1 MARRSSPTPTPSDA
15 DDARRPPLAA
25 RSGSEIADVGALKD
39 AVRGA
44 RIERAPRT
52 FTLGLLAMDG
62 AILSSLAAPIDT
74 LRIAQRLA
82 QLHDPTTPLQLR
94 SQLIGARQQP
104 HLGCADGLR
113 IEGVACGGNDP
124 DVLLVPGFM
133 HGSADELLRG
143 LDRLGPEIELV
154 RAMHARGVTIAS
166 ACCGAFVLAEAGL
179 LDGRRATVSWWLDAI
194 FRERY
199 PRVRLDA
206 DAMLIED
213 GPIATT
219 GGSSA
224 VVNYVLRLVGRVAG
238 DDLAQLTARILLVD
252 PDRQS
257 QAPYV
262 SMALRERPRH
272 SLTEKAE
279 RYLNEALHADVS
291 VAALAGHC
299 GTSERSLHRHFRAHY
314 GVSPLEHIQHL
325 RVERAKAL
333 LESTLLSFDEIVG
346 RCGYSDVSS
355 FRKLFKRA
363 TTMTPQ
369 DYRERFRLRPH

>member
-1 MARRSSPTPTPSDA
+1 MAKSPSAAVVETPRSERPTA
-15 DDARRPPLAA
+15 LLRGEAA
-25 RSGSEIADVGALKD
+25 EIGSAEALKS
-39 AVRGA
+39 AVRTAAIA
-44 RIERAPRT
+44 REPRL

-62 AILSSLAAPIDT
+62 VILSSLAGPIDT
-74 LRIAQRLA
+74 LRIAQKLA
-82 QLHDPTTPLQLR
+82 LLHDPTTSLR
-94 SQLIGARQQP
+94 FNAQVIGARQQS
-104 HLGCADGLR
+104 HLGCSGGLR
-113 IEGVACGGNDP
+113 LEGVICGGNDP

-133 HGSADELLRG
+133 HGSADDIVRTLNAM
-143 LDRLGPEIELV
+143 GPEIELI

-166 ACCGAFVLAEAGL
+166 TCCGAFMLAEAGL
-179 LDGRRATVSWWLDAI
+179 LDGRRATVSWWLDAV

-199 PRVRLDA
+199 PRVQLDA

-213 GPIATT
+213 GSVATT

-224 VVNYVLRLVGRVAG
+224 VINYVLRLISRVGG
-238 DDLAQLTARILLVD
+238 EDLAQLTSRLLLVD
-252 PDRQS
+252 RERNS

-272 SLTEKAE
+272 TLTEKAE
-279 RYLNEALHADVS
+279 RYINEALHGEIS
-291 VAALAGHC
+291 VGVLAEHC
-299 GTSERSLHRHFRAHY
+299 GTSERSLHRHFRAHF

-325 RVERAKAL
+325 RVERAKAM

>member
-1 MARRSSPTPTPSDA
+1 MAKSPASTIVESPRSERTPALLRGEVDA
-15 DDARRPPLAA
+15 IGNA
-25 RSGSEIADVGALKD
+25 VALKN
-39 AVRGA
+39 AVRTAAIA
-44 RIERAPRT
+44 REPRL
-52 FTLGLLAMDG
+52 FTLGVLAMDG
-62 AILSSLAAPIDT
+62 VILSSLAGPIDT
-74 LRIAQRLA
+74 LRIAQKLA
-82 QLHDPTTPLQLR
+82 FLHDPTTSLR
-94 SQLIGARQQP
+94 FTAQVIGARQQP
-104 HLGCADGLR
+104 HLGCSGGLR
-113 IEGVACGGNDP
+113 LEGVVCGGNDP

-133 HGSADELLRG
+133 HGSADDIIRTLNA
-143 LDRLGPEIELV
+143 LGPEIELI

-166 ACCGAFVLAEAGL
+166 TCCGAFILAEAGL
-179 LDGRRATVSWWLDAI
+179 LDGRRATVSWWLDAV

-199 PRVRLDA
+199 PRVQLDA

-213 GPIATT
+213 GSVATT

-224 VVNYVLRLVGRVAG
+224 VINYVLRLIGRVG
-238 DDLAQLTARILLVD
+238 GEDLAQLTSRLLLVD
-252 PDRQS
+252 RERNS

-272 SLTEKAE
+272 TLTEKAE
-279 RYLNEALHADVS
+279 RYINEALHGEIS
-291 VAALAGHC
+291 VGVLAEHC
-299 GTSERSLHRHFRAHY
+299 GTSERSLHRHFRAHF

-325 RVERAKAL
+325 RVERAKAM

>member
-1 MARRSSPTPTPSDA
+1 MARRSSGSAPVGRPEGGLP
-15 DDARRPPLAA
+15 ARA
-25 RSGSEIADVGALKD
+25 RGAGDVATDIGCIQD
-39 AVRGA
+39 QVRGA
-44 RIERAPRT
+44 SIDRPSRV

-62 AILSSLAAPIDT
+62 AILSSLANPIDT
-74 LRIAQRLA
+74 LRIAQKLA
-82 QLHDPTTPLQLR
+82 FLHDPTTPLRLNAQI
-94 SQLIGARQQP
+94 IGARPQQQ
-104 HLGCADGLR
+104 HMGCSGGLR
-113 IEGVACGGNDP
+113 IEGVVCGGNDP

-133 HGSADELLRG
+133 HGSADDLIRSLAA
-143 LDRLGPEIELV
+143 LGPEIELI
-154 RAMHARGVTIAS
+154 RAMHARGVAIAS
-166 ACCGAFVLAEAGL
+166 TCCGAFVLAEAGL
-179 LDGRRATVSWWLDAI
+179 LDGRRATVSWWLDAV

-199 PRVRLDA
+199 PRVQLQA
-206 DAMLIED
+206 DEMLVED

-224 VVNYVLRLVGRVAG
+224 VVNYILKLIGRVGG
-238 DDLAQLTARILLVD
+238 DDLSQLTARILLVD
-252 PDRQS
+252 PERIS

-279 RYLNEALHADVS
+279 RYINEALHGEIS
-291 VAALAGHC
+291 VGVLAEHC
-299 GTSERSLHRHFRAHY
+299 GTSERSLHRHFRAHF

>member
-1 MARRSSPTPTPSDA
+1 MARRSPAAPTSPAAGS
-15 DDARRPPLAA
+15 PPLAA
-25 RSGSEIADVGALKD
+25 RSTGEIVDAGALKE

-44 RIERAPRT
+44 RIEGAPRT

-62 AILSSLAAPIDT
+62 AILSSIASPIDT

-82 QLHDPTTPLQLR
+82 RVHDPNTALR
-94 SQLIGARQQP
+94 FHAQIIGARQQP

-113 IEGVACGGNDP
+113 IEGVVCGGSDP
-124 DVLLVPGFM
+124 DVLLVPGYM
-133 HGSADELLRG
+133 HGSADELLQR
-143 LDRLGPEIELV
+143 LAQLGPEIELV
-154 RAMHARGVTIAS
+154 RAMHARGVAIAS
-166 ACCGAFVLAEAGL
+166 TCCGAFVLAEAGL

-213 GPIATT
+213 GPITT
-219 GGSSA
+219 AGGSSA
-224 VVNYVLRLVGRVAG
+224 VVNYVLKLIAKVAG

-262 SMALRERPRH
+262 SLALRERPRH

-279 RYLNEALHADVS
+279 RYLNETLHAEIS
-291 VAALAGHC
+291 VAALAEHC

-325 RVERAKAL
+325 RVERAKAM

>member
-1 MARRSSPTPTPSDA
+1 MAKSPPATISDPSHDH
-15 DDARRPPLAA
+15 RPPALL
-25 RSGSEIADVGALKD
+25 RGEVTEIGNADALKN
-39 AVRGA
+39 AVRTAAIA
-44 RIERAPRT
+44 REPRL

-62 AILSSLAAPIDT
+62 VILSSLAGPIDT
-74 LRIAQRLA
+74 LRIAQKLA
-82 QLHDPTTPLQLR
+82 LLHDPTTSLR
-94 SQLIGARQQP
+94 FTAQVIGARQQP
-104 HLGCADGLR
+104 HLGCSGGLR
-113 IEGVACGGNDP
+113 LEGVVCGGNDP

-133 HGSADELLRG
+133 HGSADDIIRTLNS
-143 LDRLGPEIELV
+143 LGPEIELI

-166 ACCGAFVLAEAGL
+166 TCCGAFILAEAGL
-179 LDGRRATVSWWLDAI
+179 LDGRRATVSWWLDAV

-199 PRVRLDA
+199 PRVQLDA

-213 GPIATT
+213 GPVATT

-224 VVNYVLRLVGRVAG
+224 VINYVLRLIGRVG
-238 DDLAQLTARILLVD
+238 GEDLAQLTSRLLLVD
-252 PDRQS
+252 RERNS

-272 SLTEKAE
+272 TLTEKAE
-279 RYLNEALHADVS
+279 RYINEALHGEIS
-291 VAALAGHC
+291 VGVLAEHC
-299 GTSERSLHRHFRAHY
+299 GTSERSLHRHFRAHF

-325 RVERAKAL
+325 RVERAKAM

>member
-1 MARRSSPTPTPSDA
+1 MAKSSSRAESPDSQAVVHSLLHGGPAGDA
-15 DDARRPPLAA
+15 TTGKLTNEVRAA
-25 RSGSEIADVGALKD
+25 H
-39 AVRGA
+39 
-44 RIERAPRT
+44 IERAPKQL
-52 FTLGLLAMDG
+52 TLGLLAMEG
-62 AILSSLAAPIDT
+62 AILSSLAGPIDT
-74 LRIAQRLA
+74 LRIAQKLA
-82 QLHDPTTPLQLR
+82 FLHDPRSALR
-94 SQLIGARQQP
+94 LVARVIGARHQP
-104 HLGCADGLR
+104 HLGCSGGLR
-113 IEGVACGGNDP
+113 IEGVEYGGNDP

-133 HGSADELLRG
+133 HGSADDLVHSLHAM
-143 LDRLGPEIELV
+143 GPEIELI

-166 ACCGAFVLAEAGL
+166 TCCGAFMLAEAGL

-199 PRVRLDA
+199 PRVQLDA
-206 DAMLIED
+206 DAMLVED
-213 GPIATT
+213 GPVATT

-224 VVNYVLRLVGRVAG
+224 VINYVLKLIGRAG
-238 DDLAQLTARILLVD
+238 GNDLAQLTARILLVD
-252 PDRQS
+252 PERNS

-272 SLTEKAE
+272 TLTEKAE
-279 RYLNEALHADVS
+279 RYINETLHGEIS
-291 VAALAGHC
+291 IGALADHC
-299 GTSERSLHRHFRAHY
+299 DTSERSLHRHFRAHY

>member
-1 MARRSSPTPTPSDA
+1 MARSRPGSGSA
-15 DDARRPPLAA
+15 DARSQRPAA
-25 RSGSEIADVGALKD
+25 LLRSGPADSAAPVALSD
-39 AVRGA
+39 TVRNA
-44 RIERAPRT
+44 QIERQPRV

-62 AILSSLAAPIDT
+62 AILSSLANPIDT
-74 LRIAQRLA
+74 LRIAQKLA
-82 QLHDPTTPLQLR
+82 YLHDPTTPLRLNAQLM
-94 SQLIGARQQP
+94 GARPQQ
-104 HLGCADGLR
+104 HMGCSGGVR
-113 IEGVACGGNDP
+113 IEGVVCGGNDP

-133 HGSADELLRG
+133 HGSADDLIRTLHSC
-143 LDRLGPEIELV
+143 GPEIEMI
-154 RAMHARGVTIAS
+154 RAMHARGVAIAS
-166 ACCGAFVLAEAGL
+166 TCCGAFLLAEAGL
-179 LDGRRATVSWWLDAI
+179 LDGRRATVSWWLDAV

-199 PRVRLDA
+199 PRVQLDA
-206 DAMLIED
+206 DAMLVED
-213 GPIATT
+213 GPVATT

-224 VVNYVLRLVGRVAG
+224 VVNYILKLIGRVGG

-252 PDRQS
+252 PERNS

-272 SLTEKAE
+272 TLTEKAE
-279 RYLNEALHADVS
+279 RYINEALHGEISIGV
-291 VAALAGHC
+291 LAEHC

>member
-1 MARRSSPTPTPSDA
+1 MARSRE
-15 DDARRPPLAA
+15 RPPGTEA
-25 RSGSEIADVGALKD
+25 RSERSPSLLRATPADGSTPGRLSDE
-39 AVRGA
+39 VRA
-44 RIERAPRT
+44 AQIDRQPRV

-62 AILSSLAAPIDT
+62 AILSSLANPIDT
-74 LRIAQRLA
+74 LRIAQKLA
-82 QLHDPTTPLQLR
+82 FLHDPTTPLR
-94 SQLIGARQQP
+94 FNAQLIGARQQVNM
-104 HLGCADGLR
+104 GCSGGVR
-113 IEGVACGGNDP
+113 IEGVVCGGGDP

-133 HGSADELLRG
+133 HGSADDLIRTLHSM
-143 LDRLGPEIELV
+143 GPEIELI
-154 RAMHARGVTIAS
+154 RAMHARGVVIAS
-166 ACCGAFVLAEAGL
+166 TCCGAFLLAEAGL
-179 LDGRRATVSWWLDAI
+179 LDGRRATVSWWLDAV

-199 PRVRLDA
+199 PRVQLDA

-213 GPIATT
+213 GPVATT

-224 VVNYVLRLVGRVAG
+224 VVNYILKLISRTGG

-252 PDRQS
+252 PERNS

-272 SLTEKAE
+272 TLTEKAE
-279 RYLNEALHADVS
+279 RYINEALHGDISVGLLAD
-291 VAALAGHC
+291 HC
-299 GTSERSLHRHFRAHY
+299 GTSERSLLRHFRAHF

>member
-1 MARRSSPTPTPSDA
+1 MAKSPPATISDPSHDH
-15 DDARRPPLAA
+15 RPPALL
-25 RSGSEIADVGALKD
+25 RGEVSGIGNADALKN
-39 AVRGA
+39 AVRTAAIA
-44 RIERAPRT
+44 REPRL

-62 AILSSLAAPIDT
+62 VILSSLAGPIDT
-74 LRIAQRLA
+74 LRIAQKLA
-82 QLHDPTTPLQLR
+82 LLHDPTTSLR
-94 SQLIGARQQP
+94 FTAQVIGARQQP
-104 HLGCADGLR
+104 HLGCSGGLR
-113 IEGVACGGNDP
+113 LEGVVCGGNDP

-133 HGSADELLRG
+133 HGSADDIIRTLNS
-143 LDRLGPEIELV
+143 LGPEIELI

-166 ACCGAFVLAEAGL
+166 TCCGAFILAEAGL
-179 LDGRRATVSWWLDAI
+179 LDGRRATVSWWLDAV

-199 PRVRLDA
+199 PRVQLDA

-213 GPIATT
+213 GPVATT

-224 VVNYVLRLVGRVAG
+224 VINYVLRLIGRVG
-238 DDLAQLTARILLVD
+238 GEDLAQLTSRLLLVD
-252 PDRQS
+252 RERNS

-272 SLTEKAE
+272 TLTEKAE
-279 RYLNEALHADVS
+279 RYINEALHGEIS
-291 VAALAGHC
+291 VGVLAEHC
-299 GTSERSLHRHFRAHY
+299 GTSERSLHRHFRAHF

-325 RVERAKAL
+325 RVERAKAM

>member
-1 MARRSSPTPTPSDA
+1 MAKLRSESAESES
-15 DDARRPPLAA
+15 RSQRPPVLLRGEAGDA
-25 RSGSEIADVGALKD
+25 GSTEALKAALRTAD
-39 AVRGA
+39 
-44 RIERAPRT
+44 IPREPKT

-62 AILSSLAAPIDT
+62 AILSSLAGPIDT
-74 LRIAQRLA
+74 LRIAQKLA
-82 QLHDPTTPLQLR
+82 FVHDPKTTICFKAQV
-94 SQLIGARQQP
+94 IGARQQP
-104 HLGCADGLR
+104 HLGCSGGLR
-113 IEGVACGGNDP
+113 IEGVVCGGPDP

-133 HGSADELLRG
+133 HGSADDIVRTLHAM
-143 LDRLGPEIELV
+143 GPEIELI

-166 ACCGAFVLAEAGL
+166 TCCGAFMLAEAGL
-179 LDGRRATVSWWLDAI
+179 LDGRRATVSWWLDAV

-199 PRVRLDA
+199 PRVQLDA

-224 VVNYVLRLVGRVAG
+224 VINYILKLIGRIG
-238 DDLAQLTARILLVD
+238 GNDLAQLTARLLLVD
-252 PDRQS
+252 PERNS

-262 SMALRERPRH
+262 SMALREKPRH
-272 SLTEKAE
+272 SMTEKAE
-279 RYLNEALHADVS
+279 RYINEALHGEISIGV
-291 VAALAGHC
+291 LAEHC
-299 GTSERSLHRHFRAHY
+299 GTSERSLHRHFRAHF

-325 RVERAKAL
+325 RVERAKAM

>member
-1 MARRSSPTPTPSDA
+1 MAKSPATTSVETPRSEHPPVLLRSEVAPIGNA
-15 DDARRPPLAA
+15 D
-25 RSGSEIADVGALKD
+25 ALKS
-39 AVRGA
+39 AVRSA
-44 RIERAPRT
+44 AIASEPRL

-62 AILSSLAAPIDT
+62 VILSSLAGPIDT
-74 LRIAQRLA
+74 LRIAQKLA
-82 QLHDPTTPLQLR
+82 FLHDPTTSLR
-94 SQLIGARQQP
+94 FTAQVIGARQQP
-104 HLGCADGLR
+104 HLGCSGGLR
-113 IEGVACGGNDP
+113 LEGVVCGGNDP

-133 HGSADELLRG
+133 HGSADDIIRTLNAM
-143 LDRLGPEIELV
+143 GPEIELI

-166 ACCGAFVLAEAGL
+166 TCCGAFVLAEAGL
-179 LDGRRATVSWWLDAI
+179 LDGRRATVSWWLDAV

-199 PRVRLDA
+199 PRVQLDA
-206 DAMLIED
+206 DAMLVED
-213 GPIATT
+213 GSVATT
-219 GGSSA
+219 GGSTA
-224 VVNYVLRLVGRVAG
+224 VINYVLRLIGRVG
-238 DDLAQLTARILLVD
+238 GEDLAQLTSRLLLVD
-252 PDRQS
+252 RERNS

-272 SLTEKAE
+272 TLTEKAE
-279 RYLNEALHADVS
+279 RYINEALHGEIS
-291 VAALAGHC
+291 VGVLAEHC
-299 GTSERSLHRHFRAHY
+299 GTSERSLHRHFRAHF

-325 RVERAKAL
+325 RVERAKAM